1 MPNWCMNHI
10 EFRGNPR
17 DVAAIV
23 DKVNQKSSV
32 LDALVP
38 IENWTYDGA
47 IQTWG
52 TKWSD
57 SETTLHYV
65 ADGSNNGTAIAHADF
80 DTAWAPPVEAM
91 ITASKD
97 YPLVVICGTYWEP
110 GMDFAGYF
118 IALNG
123 ELIWDKTTNLPDIEQ
138 GENEDE
144 QDFWERHSQEQNDFM
159 LSLDEEMTEKVSE
172 ISTVLKARIVG

>member
-1 MPNWCMNHI
+1 MPNWCMNQI

-17 DVAAIV
+17 DIATIV
-23 DKVNQKSSV
+23 DKVNEKSSV

-38 IENWTYDGA
+38 IDNWTYDGA
-47 IQTWG
+47 IETWG
-52 TKWSD
+52 TKWCD
-57 SETTLHYV
+57 SETSIVY
-65 ADGSNNGTAIAHADF
+65 AGDSRDIAYANF
-80 DTAWAPPVEAM
+80 DTAWSPPIPAM
-91 ITASKD
+91 VTASKD
-97 YPLVVICGTYWEP
+97 YPLVIFCGTYWEP

-123 ELIWDKTTNLPDIEQ
+123 ELLCDFTTNLPDIEQ
-138 GENEDE
+138 GENESEEDY
-144 QDFWERHSQEQNDFM
+144 WERHSQAQNDFI